1 MKLNLLELVNLL
13 KTLLESYKTLENTE
27 IAKQFD
33 KVFNTTIKFFDLS
46 RAELYKIILSNH
58 NDF

>member
-13 KTLLESYKTLENTE
+13 KALLESYKTFEDTE

>member
-13 KTLLESYKTLENTE
+13 KTLLESYKTFEDTE